1 MGRFHADHN
10 ARHSLV
16 NRHGSLVVCTFIL
29 VSSVSIDAADII
41 SNRACRP
48 LASSSRSNR
57 RSFFPP
63 FAARNVTKKS
73 DRDYTPR
80 GKRREYAHRIQSID
94 RFDYSIIETRRALE
108 RNRFAY
114 RKMNVSK
121 SRNTT
126 TFTLY
131 RTDTSYARLS
141 TTVEISDS
149 FAIFPRVNVHLL
161 HRRRIKSF
169 RALSLSLLSLFLFL
183 SHSRQFR
190 CRTGRS

>member
-16 NRHGSLVVCTFIL
+16 NRHGSLVVRTFIL

-41 SNRACRP
+41 SNRACRS

-80 GKRREYAHRIQSID
+80 GKRREHAHRIQSID
-94 RFDYSIIETRRALE
+94 RFDYSIIETRRALK
-108 RNRFAY
+108 RNRFAC
-114 RKMNVSK
+114 RKMKRTYRNRETQPRSPFIELTHRTRDFQRPSKYQIRLRFFHVS
-121 SRNTT
+121 
-126 TFTLY
+126 TFTCC
-131 RTDTSYARLS
+131 
-141 TTVEISDS
+141 TV
-149 FAIFPRVNVHLL
+149 A
-161 HRRRIKSF
+161 
-169 RALSLSLLSLFLFL
+169 
-183 SHSRQFR
+183 
-190 CRTGRS
+190 G